1 MFTFPAYQVLKIATA
16 WQKKKK
22 YKRIT
27 KTLMISFHH

>member
-16 WQKKKK
+16 WQKKK